1 MVTRRGHKMARHP
14 NTTIVTLLDTRDCYN
29 WRVGMPVV
37 MRFSNEGELVRLT
50 RFELALHRIQLAC
63 KRATR
68 WFRPR
73 TVCAAVD
80 VECGTVTMVT
90 ETWSWLRWRWM

>member
-1 MVTRRGHKMARHP
+1 MARHP
-14 NTTIVTLLDTRDCYN
+14 NTTIVTLLYASDAHCYY
-29 WRVGMPVV
+29 VGMPVA
-37 MRFSNEGELVRLT
+37 MRFSSEGELVPLT
-50 RFELALHRIQLAC
+50 RFELALHRARLAC

-80 VECGTVTMVT
+80 TECGTVTMVT